1 MIKNIGIFFCGMS
14 VVVLCLIVPE
24 QASGDTV
31 IKKDR
36 EKVKG
41 VIVEEYKDRIVLST
55 MDGEQKIMKSDID
68 NISYDLE
75 EQNLTRMGDLYQD
88 RAMYQE
94 AYYYY
99 NQALKVNP
107 NYKPAREGVDYSGS
121 MLQQFSRK
129 MKLEHINRMNEE
141 KAWRSGVKIE
151 EGDIADQ
158 VNKVLGFSI
167 EPFGAN
173 FKVSEVRKASP
184 ASDAGLKEGDII
196 VALWG
201 RMTGYTRPEDLM
213 TKIMAA
219 EVMEVRF
226 TILRGIVINVPASG
240 GSLSAMLGT
249 DITYSETEGFEV
261 TGVVPESEAWKK
273 GVVEGDILVEI
284 EGVSTRYMP
293 LEELERSVEDKR
305 GEPVSFSV
313 KRDISIWKRFEKK

>member
-1 MIKNIGIFFCGMS
+1 MVAM
-14 VVVLCLIVPE
+14 VLCLIVPE
-24 QASGDTV
+24 QVYGDTV

-36 EKVKG
+36 EKIKG

-55 MDGEQKIMKSDID
+55 MDGELKIMKSEIGDI
-68 NISYDLE
+68 NYDLE

-99 NQALKVNP
+99 SQALKVNP

-129 MKLEHINRMNEE
+129 IKLEHISRMNEE
-141 KAWRSGVKIE
+141 KAWRSGVKAE
-151 EGDIADQ
+151 EGNTADE

-173 FKVSEVRKASP
+173 FKVSEVRRSSP
-184 ASDAGLKEGDII
+184 ASEAGLKEGDII

-201 RMTGYTRPEDLM
+201 RMTGYTRPEELVA
-213 TKIMAA
+213 KIMAS

-226 TILRGIVINVPASG
+226 TILRGMVIDVPDSG
-240 GSLSAMLGT
+240 GNLGALLGA
-249 DITYSETEGFEV
+249 DIIYSETEGFEV
-261 TGVVPESEAWKK
+261 TGVAPESEAWKK
-273 GVVEGDILVEI
+273 GLIDGDVIVEI

-293 LEELERSVEDKR
+293 LEDLERSVEEKR
-305 GEPVSFSV
+305 GESISFSIR
-313 KRDISIWKRFEKK
+313 RDISIWKSFGKNDK